1 MRKVTVIGS
10 AAAIT
15 LVAALPASAILP
27 TDTIINPGGGAYE
40 IIADDEQGG
49 GDDGGGAGSG
59 DRGGGGSTPTVTPAS
74 RPAPAAPSRPLTAE
88 EKRRIA
94 AGSDACG
101 GATAVLGTTPSVC
114 QADTGGPQIVQAGQ
128 PARPRVTVAQVRQRA
143 VDQIKLTKPE
153 IGASPCLADAANC
166 TGTVGVPVWLWV
178 GDGDGALPSDSA
190 EATAGSYTIRATAKV
205 SEVKWS
211 LGDGQS
217 TVCSGTG
224 TAFNA
229 DEHGWS
235 APDCGFKTGWKN
247 AGTYTLTASYV
258 WDISWSGD
266 QTGSTTQTMTSTQQI
281 NVREIQTV
289 VSGHED

>member
-1 MRKVTVIGS
+1 MRKVAVIGS
-10 AAAIT
+10 AAVLALAT
-15 LVAALPASAILP
+15 ALPARAVITDSKLDISDSGVAGLESVDEGVDPEVRP
-27 TDTIINPGGGAYE
+27 TGP
-40 IIADDEQGG
+40 
-49 GDDGGGAGSG
+49 
-59 DRGGGGSTPTVTPAS
+59 TPAGPTS
-74 RPAPAAPSRPLTAE
+74 GPTSGPSAQRPASVPAKPLTAE
-88 EKRRIA
+88 QKRRLA
-94 AGSDACG
+94 AGSDACR
-101 GATAVLGTTPSVC
+101 GASGVLGSAPDVC
-114 QADTGGPQIVQAGQ
+114 QPADAGPQIVPAGQ
-128 PARPRVTVAQVRQRA
+128 PARPRVTATQVRERA
-143 VDQIKLTKPE
+143 VDQIRMTKPE

-178 GDGDGALPSDSA
+178 GDGNGELPSDSA
-190 EATAGSYTIRATAKV
+190 EATAGPFTIRATAKV

-235 APDCGFKTGWKN
+235 APDCGFKSGWKK

-258 WDISWSGD
+258 WDLSWSGD

-281 NVREIQTV
+281 TVREIQTV

>member
-15 LVAALPASAILP
+15 LAVALPASAILP

-49 GDDGGGAGSG
+49 GDGAGDDGGGRSAPASA
-59 DRGGGGSTPTVTPAS
+59 PAS
-74 RPAPAAPSRPLTAE
+74 RPAAAAPSRPLTAE

-101 GATAVLGTTPSVC
+101 GATAVLGSTPSVC

-128 PARPRVTVAQVRQRA
+128 PARPRVTAAQVRQRA
-143 VDQIKLTKPE
+143 VDQITLTKPE

-178 GDGDGALPSDSA
+178 GDGGDGALPSDSA

-235 APDCGFKTGWKN
+235 APDCGFKAGWKK

-266 QTGSTTQTMTSTQQI
+266 QTGSTTQTMTSSQQI
-281 NVREIQTV
+281 SVREIQTV